1 MGSSFVWYRQ
11 KRLPGRRSVIVRLE
25 YKYLVPSELLPEL
38 RAMVAPFVEADVH
51 SRDSA
56 GYTVRSIYFDTATFG
71 YYHEKMA
78 GLDVRKKIRIRGYDE
93 RRQGSIVFVETKRK
107 YGEYVVKNRAPVA
120 YEHVEDLLMSGDV
133 ERYVLRHEEFPGV
146 FEDASRFLFHVY
158 RRSLRPVILAV
169 YEREAY
175 CSRLGVLRITFDK
188 NLRSSIYPSIDA
200 LFDEDSALHSIPRHF
215 ILELKLHGGLP
226 SWLKSIVG
234 TLNLKRQALS
244 KYGICVD
251 RHRVLNAFSRRTTLA
266 RSHTFH
272 F

>member
-1 MGSSFVWYRQ
+1 
-11 KRLPGRRSVIVRLE
+11 VIVRLE
-25 YKYLVPSELLPEL
+25 YKYLVPSELLPKL
-38 RAMVAPFVEADVH
+38 RAMVGPFVEADAH
-51 SRDSA
+51 NRDSE

-71 YYHEKMA
+71 CYHDKVA

-93 RRQGSIVFVETKRK
+93 CSEGSIVFVETKRK
-107 YGEYVVKNRAPVA
+107 YGERVVKKRAPVA
-120 YEHVEDLLMSGDV
+120 YDHVGDLFVSGDV
-133 ERYVLRHEEFPGV
+133 ERYVLRHEEFPDA
-146 FEDASRFLFHVY
+146 FEDARRFFFHVH
-158 RRSLRPVILAV
+158 RRSLRPVILAI

-175 CSRLGVLRITFDK
+175 YSKLGVLRITFDK

-200 LFDEDSALHSIPRHF
+200 LFNEDSVLYSIPGHF

-226 SWLKSIVG
+226 PWLKSIVG
-234 TLNLKRQALS
+234 ALDLKRQALS

-251 RHRVLNAFSRRTTLA
+251 RHRMLNRSTKRTTPA